1 MDIKK
6 RVEELTNILNDANYK
21 YYVLDEP
28 TITDQEYDKYLRE
41 LEELEQKYKEF
52 ARDDSPTKRVGGEV
66 LDSFKKVTHKIP
78 MMSLS
83 DVFSE
88 SEVVNFDERI
98 KKEGIRPQ
106 YVCELKIDGL
116 SVSLLYEHGKL
127 VRAATRGDGVVG
139 EDITHNVKTIKSVPL
154 TLNEDIDIE
163 VRGEIYMS
171 KKSLEKVN
179 LERIKNGEKPLQNA
193 RNGAAGSIR
202 QLDSKVAAK
211 RGLDVWIY
219 HLPNPLDYGIH
230 THYEALEFMK
240 KLGFK
245 TNPNNRLVNN
255 INEVLEFISEKNAER
270 KSLPYDIDGIVIK
283 VNNIDQQQ
291 ELGFTAKYPKWA
303 TAYKFPAEEVLTR
316 LNDIIF
322 TVGRTGQITPN
333 AVLDPVI
340 VMGSTIARATL
351 HNENYIKEK
360 DLRIGDI
367 VSIRKAGDVIP
378 EVVEVKKERR
388 TGNEKN
394 FEMIHNCPIC
404 GTTLVKK
411 EGQVDYFCLNE
422 HCPTRKIESLIHF
435 AERDAMNI
443 DGLGEKIM
451 EDFFNFSFIRTIPD
465 IYLLQTHREDLT
477 RLEGY
482 GEKSVTKLLE
492 AIEKSKSNSLEK
504 LLFGLGIPHVGS
516 KTAKIIASHYHN
528 IDNIMKATLEDLSSI
543 NDIGE
548 IIAKSIVDYFQKED
562 NKIIIERLKQY
573 GINMNYLGQKIIKD
587 ETFYGK
593 TFVLTGTMTEYKRDE
608 AKNLIE
614 NYGGKTSSSVSK
626 KTDVVIAGAEPGN
639 KYDKAVELGI
649 TIWSEEDFKKNIEES
664 KRNN

>member
-492 AIEKSKSNSLEK
+492 AIEESKSNSLEK

-573 GINMNYLGQKIIKD
+573 GIKMNYLGQKIIKD

-626 KTDVVIAGAEPGN
+626 KTDVVIAGAEPGS

>member
-608 AKNLIE
+608 AKSLIE

-626 KTDVVIAGAEPGN
+626 KTDVVIAGAEPGS